1 MIIVFI
7 LVFND
12 VVTEGNYG
20 WFSQEP
26 VTFAGYVRYFFS
38 EDPSWDYF
46 TFFEGNWYQS
56 PNNSEIMALLELP
69 PEVLNVQ
76 PVVQPITVSPSATEA
91 LTGNN
96 TITGQFAVTDTDTS
110 NTHTFAV
117 VPNSIKVISNGNSLN
132 INPTVTVSGNS
143 FNLSGDFNQLS
154 TGQTATVTF
163 NYTATDN
170 SGTSNATSAPQT
182 VTLTVTGTNDAPVVT
197 TIPAFTSTEPN
208 ENGVTSVSF
217 NTVITD
223 VDVNDTT
230 TLVIVPNSIELTV
243 PNGVNIA
250 TPSITYNAAA
260 KQVLF
265 TGDFNALAPGQTA
278 VITYKYYAMDSS
290 GASNNI
296 SEIKTATITLA
307 GSNDAPTVQG
317 KVTGVATEDGT
328 ISSLNALEKA
338 SDVDSNINSLFVTD
352 IESLPA
358 GVTFNSSNNTF
369 SLDPSHAAYQ
379 SLALN
384 QTQKVTVNYKVSDGI
399 ASTANSV
406 EWIVTGTNDAPV
418 INVTPSLY
426 NTPIT
431 PPGAWSQTLKDNG
444 VWITNTTGEAD
455 VGTYTFYREIDLSK
469 ADNYSF
475 TFAADNIIKITV
487 DNLYE
492 FNHNVHEY
500 TKTEKLALA
509 AGKHI
514 LKFEVTNLG
523 GPAGVVLL
531 IKDSTN
537 MPVWNIRDQKTGS
550 NIVVED
556 LSNTV
561 SGQLSATDIDSNSTL
576 TWSVLGVGSGLN
588 STSTSDSNGTMSISP
603 TTGQWSFSL
612 NSLNHQD
619 LAVGQTR
626 DVTYQFLVK
635 DQHGA
640 SATQYVTVRIAG
652 SNDQP
657 TIQDVSAS
665 VNEAATGNTVF
676 AATVAKGN
684 QLVASDVD
692 IGSSFKFALVAGTT
706 SVTTTAKDAANNL
719 LTFTA
724 PTVTVNENGEYTV
737 SGDFEKL
744 GQGQTATVSF
754 KYTATDNSAASNA
767 KSAEKTVT
775 LTVTGTNDAPSITST
790 ATSGAINE
798 VLEADEV
805 ANKSHSATGT
815 VSFADVDLTDTHSV
829 SVTPSNT
836 NTSSNGTLT
845 AVVSN
850 KTVTWTYTVLDSAID
865 YIAKD
870 QTVTQVYNL
879 TISDGK
885 GGTVSQNVTITLTG
899 SNDGIS
905 ITTADTAGAVTELL
919 ESLETT
925 NAKVSD
931 TGDIVF
937 TDVDITDTH
946 NVTVAAS
953 SSNTTSL
960 GEFTASIN
968 QTTKTATWKFE
979 ALDST
984 LAYLKA
990 GEQIS
995 QTYTLTLDDSKGS
1008 TVSRDVTVTITGTND
1023 AAVLNSAL
1031 SQLTGAVTEDDFN
1044 KQKVSGI
1051 VTITDADTGEAVFK
1065 PVTDTAKTG
1074 LYGSFSFNETT
1085 GAWTYTLNK
1094 DSLALQKLAQGQLVT
1109 QTLTVQSLDGTLSQD
1124 IVVNITG
1131 SADINDGAEV
1141 TYANNDNIKLSSNAT
1156 ELADNIIATNANE
1169 TISLGSGDDI
1179 LYARNGTDTV
1189 YGGSGNDTLY
1199 GESGND
1205 DLYGGS
1211 GNDSLDGGAGIDNLY
1226 GGDGSDSLI
1235 GDLGNDKLYGG
1246 DGNDQ
1251 LFGGGNMD
1259 ELFGGRGN
1267 DYLDGG
1273 EDADKLY
1280 GGSGNDSIIGGK
1292 GNDLIYGGNGVD
1304 TLSGGE
1310 GADIFFYVS
1319 TLDSG
1324 DTITD
1329 FTLNVDKID
1338 LSALDANSNVTGN
1351 QVFAF
1356 SNSMNVIANSVSWF
1370 KQSSGDVT
1378 KTIIQADTDGNT
1390 STVEL
1395 YIELTGNIDLTASQF
1410 VL

>member
-1 MIIVFI
+1 MVRTIILTLIILFFYNGLWYETSDNSYPLALMEFAPPPNSQPTIQQVFESTNEAVTG
-7 LVFND
+7 LTTFN
-12 VVTEGNYG
+12 G
-20 WFSQEP
+20 Q
-26 VTFAGYVRYFFS
+26 
-38 EDPSWDYF
+38 
-46 TFFEGNWYQS
+46 
-56 PNNSEIMALLELP
+56 L
-69 PEVLNVQ
+69 
-76 PVVQPITVSPSATEA
+76 TVSDADGVSA
-91 LTGNN
+91 N
-96 TITGQFAVTDTDTS
+96 S
-110 NTHTFAV
+110 HTFARV
-117 VPNSIKVISNGNSLN
+117 TGGDFVAVDGLLVNIQPTITINSNGSYA
-132 INPTVTVSGNS
+132 I
-143 FNLSGDFNQLS
+143 SGDFNFLS
-154 TGQTATVTF
+154 VGQTAIIGTA
-163 NYTATDN
+163 YRATDS
-170 SGTSNATSAPQT
+170 SGAANATSIARELR
-182 VTLTVTGTNDAPVVT
+182 LTIVGTNDAPTVT
-197 TIPAFTSTEPN
+197 DISAFNSTEAITT
-208 ENGVTSVSF
+208 GVTAVGF
-217 NTVITD
+217 PVTITD
-223 VDVNDTT
+223 VDLNDQT
-230 TLVIVPNSIELTV
+230 TLVIVPNSITLSV

-250 TPSITYNAAA
+250 TPLITYNATA
-260 KQVLF
+260 KQVILF
-265 TGDFNALAPGQTA
+265 GDFNALAAGQTA
-278 VITYKYYAMDSS
+278 VVTYQYYAIDNS
-290 GASNNI
+290 GAANNTSI
-296 SEIKTATITLA
+296 TKTATITLA
-307 GSNDAPTVQG
+307 GLNDAPV
-317 KVTGVATEDGT
+317 VTGVVTANLNEDANST
-328 ISSLNALEKA
+328 VNALANA
-338 SDVDSNINSLFVTD
+338 SDVDASTVLTVTD
-352 IESLPA
+352 IQANLPS
-358 GVTFNSSNNTF
+358 GVTYNSVLKQFTLNAT
-369 SLDPSHAAYQ
+369 HADYQ
-379 SLALN
+379 KLAVGE
-384 QTQKVTVNYKVSDGI
+384 TQKVTVSYKVSDGI
-399 ASTANSV
+399 TSTAALV
-406 EWIVTGTNDAPV
+406 EWTVTGSNDAP
-418 INVTPSLY
+418 T
-426 NTPIT
+426 
-431 PPGAWSQTLKDNG
+431 
-444 VWITNTTGEAD
+444 
-455 VGTYTFYREIDLSK
+455 
-469 ADNYSF
+469 
-475 TFAADNIIKITV
+475 
-487 DNLYE
+487 
-492 FNHNVHEY
+492 
-500 TKTEKLALA
+500 
-509 AGKHI
+509 
-514 LKFEVTNLG
+514 
-523 GPAGVVLL
+523 
-531 IKDSTN
+531 
-537 MPVWNIRDQKTGS
+537 
-550 NIVVED
+550 
-556 LSNTV
+556 
-561 SGQLSATDIDSNSTL
+561 
-576 TWSVLGVGSGLN
+576 
-588 STSTSDSNGTMSISP
+588 
-603 TTGQWSFSL
+603 
-612 NSLNHQD
+612 
-619 LAVGQTR
+619 
-626 DVTYQFLVK
+626 
-635 DQHGA
+635 
-640 SATQYVTVRIAG
+640 
-652 SNDQP
+652 
-657 TIQDVSAS
+657 
-665 VNEAATGNTVF
+665 
-676 AATVAKGN
+676 
-684 QLVASDVD
+684 
-692 IGSSFKFALVAGTT
+692 
-706 SVTTTAKDAANNL
+706 
-719 LTFTA
+719 
-724 PTVTVNENGEYTV
+724 
-737 SGDFEKL
+737 
-744 GQGQTATVSF
+744 
-754 KYTATDNSAASNA
+754 
-767 KSAEKTVT
+767 
-775 LTVTGTNDAPSITST
+775 ITS
-790 ATSGAINE
+790 AVTSGAINE
-798 VLEADEV
+798 VLEVDEV

-879 TISDGK
+879 TISDAK

-1051 VTITDADTGEAVFK
+1051 LTITDADTGEAVFK

-1094 DSLALQKLAQGQLVT
+1094 DSLALQKLAQGQVVT

-1141 TYANNDNIKLSSNAT
+1141 TYANNDNIKLSNNAT
-1156 ELADNIIATNANE
+1156 ELADNLAGSNANE
-1169 TISLGSGDDI
+1169 TFSLGSGDDI

-1246 DGNDQ
+1246 DGDDQ

-1338 LSALDANSNVTGN
+1338 LSALDANSNITGN

-1370 KQSSGDVT
+1370 KQSSGDLT

-1395 YIELTGNIDLTASQF
+1395 YIELTGAIDLTASQF